1 MQYPIL
7 MRNDEDVV
15 LSTDDDHELVEI
27 VVLIGFWRDMIRD
40 VLPPGSNGIT
50 VVIGNECGQQ
60 FTYRLHGPSAEYLGD
75 GDHHETKYSDQG
87 SFSNVSSLSEF
98 AITDSRY
105 SGAELSD
112 HFCPYWIKLYPS
124 DELLSEHTT
133 NDPIIFTTIA
143 VFIFLFTSVIFLV
156 YDHLT
161 RTRQQRTLKSALKHA
176 AVVTSLFP
184 QSVRDKVL
192 ESRQAGGARSDDAS
206 KGKLHSF
213 LRNNSSKRS
222 DAESEPIAEQFL
234 DVT

>member
-15 LSTDDDHELVEI
+15 LSADEDHELVEI
-27 VVLIGFWRDMIRD
+27 LVLIGFWRDMIRD
-40 VLPPGSNGIT
+40 ILPPGSNGIT

-87 SFSNVSSLSEF
+87 WFSKVSSLSEF

-112 HFCPYWIKLYPS
+112 DFCPYWIKLYPS

-156 YDHLT
+156 YDYLT

-184 QSVRDKVL
+184 QSVRDKVI
-192 ESRQAGGARSDDAS
+192 ESRQAGGARSE
-206 KGKLHSF
+206 GKLHSY